1 MKKLI
6 VLASLAC
13 LMAVGGSAS
22 AQIICE
28 WNATFDTNGGVP
40 VNGSSGSYHI
50 ILSQAGAVY
59 TVVVVGNVDGNAATS
74 FVPGTANP
82 PGLPVPKSGAG
93 TLSFNFHAVGG
104 GDLFVTPIT
113 QSSTAYTGVPLLYGG
128 FPANFGGPNNVAYG
142 STGGAAGPL
151 GWTAAPSFTLTYNAF
166 NSGSPTAE
174 PVYLS
179 PRGDLV
185 AGSSVFTGSFTLAA
199 GTIASVDAAFQDSGQ
214 HWSGNCGIVPEGS
227 ALAMALPGLLPLGF
241 MLRRRRMKA
250 SA

>member
-28 WNATFDTNGGVP
+28 WDATTDFNNGQP
-40 VNGSSGSYHI
+40 VNGTSGSYHI

-59 TVVVVGNVDGNAATS
+59 TVQVVGNVDGNAATS
-74 FVPGTANP
+74 AVPGTPNP
-82 PGLPVPKSGAG
+82 PGMPVPKSGAG

-113 QSSTAYTGVPLLYGG
+113 QGSTAFTGPLLYGG
-128 FPANFGGPNNVAYG
+128 FPANLGGPNNVAYG
-142 STGGAAGPL
+142 TTGGAAGPA
-151 GWTAAPSFTLTYNAF
+151 GWNTAPSFTLTYSAL
-166 NSGSPTAE
+166 NSGSPVAE
-174 PVYLS
+174 PIYLS
-179 PRGDLV
+179 PRGDL
-185 AGSSVFTGSFTLAA
+185 ATGSSVFTGSFTLAA
-199 GTIASVDAAFQDSGQ
+199 GSIAAVDAAFQDSGQ
-214 HWSGNCGIVPEGS
+214 HWSGACTIVPEGS

>member
-1 MKKLI
+1 MKKMI

-28 WNATFDTNGGVP
+28 WDATTDFNNGVP
-40 VNGSSGSYHI
+40 VNGTSGSYHI

-59 TVVVVGNVDGNAATS
+59 TVQVVGNVDGNAATS
-74 FVPGTANP
+74 AVPGV
-82 PGLPVPKSGAG
+82 PGAGLTPKSGAG

-104 GDLFVTPIT
+104 GDLFVTPIGGGV
-113 QSSTAYTGVPLLYGG
+113 STAFTGPLLYGG
-128 FPANFGGPNNVAYG
+128 MPANFGGPNNVAYG
-142 STGGAAGPL
+142 TTGGA
-151 GWTAAPSFTLTYNAF
+151 WTTAPSFTLTYNAP
-166 NSGSPTAE
+166 NSGLPTVE
-174 PVYLS
+174 PVYLA
-179 PRGDLV
+179 PRGDL
-185 AGSSVFTGSFTLAA
+185 ASGSSVFTASFTLGA
-199 GTIASVDAAFQDSGQ
+199 GTLGSVDAAFQDSGQ